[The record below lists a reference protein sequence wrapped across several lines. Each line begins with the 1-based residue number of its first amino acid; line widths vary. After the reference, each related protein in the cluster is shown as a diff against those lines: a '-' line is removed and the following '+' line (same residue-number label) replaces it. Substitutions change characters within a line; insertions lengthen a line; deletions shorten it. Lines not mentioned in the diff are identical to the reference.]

1 MDSSPWPAGVPSWVL
16 ISFKGPGSVC
26 HLAWFPVATATNYHK
41 SGGFKHQTFHALT
54 VWRPEVWNQDNHSPL
69 FPPEAL
75 GGESF
80 LTYSSVQWCEHPL
93 AFLAC
98 DFITPVSASVF
109 TSPSPLC
116 QSISLCFPYR
126 RVFVIGFRVYPDNRG
141 WSSYLKI
148 FDLITLQWP
157 FFPNKV
163 TVTVL
168 RIKFQRLGCRHIR
181 GPLCNSLHHTN
192 PFRELPN

>member
-1 MDSSPWPAGVPSWVL
+1 MLKLKYDC
-16 ISFKGPGSVC
+16 ISF
-26 HLAWFPVATATNYHK
+26 LWLN
-41 SGGFKHQTFHALT
+41 LT
-54 VWRPEVWNQDNHSPL
+54 ITKTTETYFLVVWRPEVWNQDNHSPL

-181 GPLCNSLHHTN
+181 GQLCNSLHHTN